1 MNRSRSA
8 ANMSDEPPA
17 WPDDDEDPF
26 APVSDTIEEAVDEP
40 TKAEQTEDEIDT
52 HEADSDEDS
61 SPSAES
67 ISVPWTLPV
76 RVAPVLAMS
85 GEDVAEYPLN
95 ESPDGRKNTSLIVT
109 DNLIRIIEVTYDDD
123 GQRRL
128 NVKAVLKNE
137 LTGFSHSH
145 NELMH
150 KHQWMWITSFLVG
163 LATLFVPFI
172 GFLGQ
177 ILLAV
182 GIIGWTYMHL
192 EVHNLEFSTSGSKHK
207 VAFTGYGSNR
217 PMFRAS
223 MALLGP
229 TIAKYMDTGE
239 FDTESIISLH
249 ESLAIPTQQIPPVVI
264 DEQPLNEVPHT
275 QQITEPTSEP
285 TSVQAVTAPPPPV
298 MQPEPQGPPTTAPP
312 PPVMQPEPQGP
323 PTTAPPPPVMQPE
336 PQGPPTTAPPPPV
349 MQPEPQGPPTT
360 APPPPIAPTG
370 PPLPPPLPPAT
381 LPPPLPP
388 GSMMAPPPP
397 MGFDRGEIPLD
408 APLPPAPEISV
419 TAAPIEESLSADEKN
434 ELLEEL
440 Q

>member
-1 MNRSRSA
+1 
-8 ANMSDEPPA
+8 MSDEPPA

-40 TKAEQTEDEIDT
+40 TKSEQTEDEIDT
-52 HEADSDEDS
+52 HEAASDEDS
-61 SPSAES
+61 SPNAES

-275 QQITEPTSEP
+275 QHITEPTSEP

-312 PPVMQPEPQGP
+312 PPV
-323 PTTAPPPPVMQPE
+323 T
-336 PQGPPTTAPPPPV
+336 
-349 MQPEPQGPPTT
+349 QPEPQGPPTT

>member
-1 MNRSRSA
+1 
-8 ANMSDEPPA
+8 MSDEPPA

-26 APVSDTIEEAVDEP
+26 APVSKVTEETDIKPTEEETVELEVDEEQENHLVESSNTEEAPV
-40 TKAEQTEDEIDT
+40 
-52 HEADSDEDS
+52 SWS
-61 SPSAES
+61 
-67 ISVPWTLPV
+67 LPV

-85 GEDVAEYPLN
+85 GEEVAEYPLN
-95 ESPDGRKNTSLIVT
+95 ESPNGRKNTSLIVS

-150 KHQWMWITSFLVG
+150 KHQWMWITSFLFG
-163 LATLFVPFI
+163 LVTLFIPFI

-182 GIIGWTYMHL
+182 GIVGWTYMHL
-192 EVHNLEFSTSGSKHK
+192 EVHTLEFSTSGSKHK

-239 FDTESIISLH
+239 FDTESITNLH
-249 ESLAIPTQQIPPVVI
+249 ESLAIPAQPVVPPI
-264 DEQPLNEVPHT
+264 
-275 QQITEPTSEP
+275 IISENP
-285 TSVQAVTAPPPPV
+285 SA
-298 MQPEPQGPPTTAPP
+298 EPQGPPTTAEIPPESFTQPTTAPP

-349 MQPEPQGPPTT
+349 MQLEPQGPPTT
-360 APPPPIAPTG
+360 APPPPITPTG

>member
-1 MNRSRSA
+1 
-8 ANMSDEPPA
+8 MSDEPPA

-26 APVSDTIEEAVDEP
+26 GPVPNE
-40 TKAEQTEDEIDT
+40 TEDAETNPTEEEIVESE
-52 HEADSDEDS
+52 HDEEQENHLEQS
-61 SPSAES
+61 SNAEETP
-67 ISVPWTLPV
+67 VPWSLPV

-85 GEDVAEYPLN
+85 REDVAEYPLN
-95 ESPDGRKNTSLIVT
+95 ESPNGRKNTSLIVS

-163 LATLFVPFI
+163 LATLFIPFI

-182 GIIGWTYMHL
+182 GIVGWTYMHL
-192 EVHNLEFSTSGSKHK
+192 EVHTLEFSTSGSKHK

-239 FDTESIISLH
+239 FDTESITNLH
-249 ESLAIPTQQIPPVVI
+249 ESLVIPVQPVPQIIIGETP
-264 DEQPLNEVPHT
+264 
-275 QQITEPTSEP
+275 S
-285 TSVQAVTAPPPPV
+285 A
-298 MQPEPQGPPTTAPP
+298 EPQGPPTTAPP
-312 PPVMQPEPQGP
+312 PP
-323 PTTAPPPPVMQPE
+323 A
-336 PQGPPTTAPPPPV
+336 

-360 APPPPIAPTG
+360 APPPPITPTG

>member
-1 MNRSRSA
+1 
-8 ANMSDEPPA
+8 MSDEPPA

-26 APVSDTIEEAVDEP
+26 AAVSDTDEETVDEP
-40 TKAEQTEDEIDT
+40 TEAEPIEN
-52 HEADSDEDS
+52 EADIHEVVSDEETS
-61 SPSAES
+61 LKGGAMSAQ
-67 ISVPWTLPV
+67 WTLPV

-95 ESPDGRKNTSLIVT
+95 ESPDGKKNTSLIVT

-128 NVKAVLKNE
+128 NVKAILKNE

-163 LATLFVPFI
+163 LATLFIPFI

-239 FDTESIISLH
+239 FDTESIIALH

-264 DEQPLNEVPHT
+264 DEQPLSEAPQIH
-275 QQITEPTSEP
+275 QITEPAIEP
-285 TSVQAVTAPPPPV
+285 TPTQAATAPPPP
-298 MQPEPQGPPTTAPP
+298 T
-312 PPVMQPEPQGP
+312 
-323 PTTAPPPPVMQPE
+323 
-336 PQGPPTTAPPPPV
+336 

-419 TAAPIEESLSADEKN
+419 TAAPIEESLSVDEKN

>member
-1 MNRSRSA
+1 
-8 ANMSDEPPA
+8 MSDEPPA
-17 WPDDDEDPF
+17 WPEDDEDPF
-26 APVSDTIEEAVDEP
+26 APVSDTIEEAVDEQ
-40 TKAEQTEDEIDT
+40 TKAEPIEDEVEA
-52 HEADSDEDS
+52 HEAASDEDS
-61 SPSAES
+61 SPNAES
-67 ISVPWTLPV
+67 KSVPWTLPV

-285 TSVQAVTAPPPPV
+285 TPVQAVTTPPL
-298 MQPEPQGPPTTAPP
+298 
-312 PPVMQPEPQGP
+312 
-323 PTTAPPPPVMQPE
+323 
-336 PQGPPTTAPPPPV
+336 PV

>member
-1 MNRSRSA
+1 
-8 ANMSDEPPA
+8 MSDEPPA

-40 TKAEQTEDEIDT
+40 TKAEPIEDEVET
-52 HEADSDEDS
+52 HEAASDENS
-61 SPSAES
+61 SSNAES

-264 DEQPLNEVPHT
+264 DEQPLTEVPHT
-275 QQITEPTSEP
+275 QQITESTSEP
-285 TSVQAVTAPPPPV
+285 MSVQAV
-298 MQPEPQGPPTTAPP
+298 
-312 PPVMQPEPQGP
+312 
-323 PTTAPPPPVMQPE
+323 TAPPPPVMQPE

>member
-1 MNRSRSA
+1 
-8 ANMSDEPPA
+8 MSEEPSA

-26 APVSDTIEEAVDEP
+26 ATASDVNEETDDKLTE
-40 TKAEQTEDEIDT
+40 AE
-52 HEADSDEDS
+52 
-61 SPSAES
+61 SAES
-67 ISVPWTLPV
+67 QAEIQEETKSEEQSSNFDETSAPWSLPV

-95 ESPDGRKNTSLIVT
+95 ESPDGRKNTSLIVS

-192 EVHNLEFSTSGSKHK
+192 EVHSLEFSTSGSKHK

-239 FDTESIISLH
+239 FDTESITTLH
-249 ESLAIPTQQIPPVVI
+249 QSMSIPTQPIPPIMI
-264 DEQPLNEVPHT
+264 DESVSNDPLAVT
-275 QQITEPTSEP
+275 QTPQQTNLETTSEP
-285 TSVQAVTAPPPPV
+285 MTAPPPPVTAPPPPQ
-298 MQPEPQGPPTTAPP
+298 MQAEPQGPPA
-312 PPVMQPEPQGP
+312 
-323 PTTAPPPPVMQPE
+323 
-336 PQGPPTTAPPPPV
+336 
-349 MQPEPQGPPTT
+349 T
-360 APPPPIAPTG
+360 APPPPIAPAG

-419 TAAPIEESLSADEKN
+419 AAAPIEESLSADEKN

>member
-1 MNRSRSA
+1 
-8 ANMSDEPPA
+8 MSDEPPA

-40 TKAEQTEDEIDT
+40 TKAELTEHEVDT
-52 HEADSDEDS
+52 HEAASDEDS
-61 SPSAES
+61 SPNADS

-85 GEDVAEYPLN
+85 GEDVEEYPLN

-312 PPVMQPEPQGP
+312 PP
-323 PTTAPPPPVMQPE
+323 
-336 PQGPPTTAPPPPV
+336 
-349 MQPEPQGPPTT
+349 
-360 APPPPIAPTG
+360 IAPTG

>member
-26 APVSDTIEEAVDEP
+26 APVSGKTEEAVVEP
-40 TKAEQTEDEIDT
+40 TKAELTEDEVDA
-52 HEADSDEDS
+52 HEAASDEDS
-61 SPSAES
+61 SSNAES
-67 ISVPWTLPV
+67 VSVPWTLPV

-85 GEDVAEYPLN
+85 GEEVAEYPLN

-264 DEQPLNEVPHT
+264 DEQPLTEVPHT

-285 TSVQAVTAPPPPV
+285 TPVQAVTAPPQPV

-312 PPVMQPEPQGP
+312 PPVMQS
-323 PTTAPPPPVMQPE
+323 
-336 PQGPPTTAPPPPV
+336 
-349 MQPEPQGPPTT
+349 EPQGPPTT
-360 APPPPIAPTG
+360 APPPPIVPTG

>member
-1 MNRSRSA
+1 
-8 ANMSDEPPA
+8 MSDEPSA

-26 APVSDTIEEAVDEP
+26 ATVSDVNEETDD
-40 TKAEQTEDEIDT
+40 KLTEE
-52 HEADSDEDS
+52 E
-61 SPSAES
+61 SAES
-67 ISVPWTLPV
+67 QAEVQEETKSEEQSSNFDETSAPWSLPV

-95 ESPDGRKNTSLIVT
+95 ESPDGRKNTSLIVS

-239 FDTESIISLH
+239 FDTESIATLH
-249 ESLAIPTQQIPPVVI
+249 QSMSIPTQPIPPIMI
-264 DEQPLNEVPHT
+264 DESVSNDPLAVT
-275 QQITEPTSEP
+275 QTPQQTNLETTSEP
-285 TSVQAVTAPPPPV
+285 MTAPPPPVTAPPPPQ
-298 MQPEPQGPPTTAPP
+298 MQPEPQGPPATAPP
-312 PPVMQPEPQGP
+312 PPANIPQGPPVTAPPPPQMQAEPQGP
-323 PTTAPPPPVMQPE
+323 PA
-336 PQGPPTTAPPPPV
+336 
-349 MQPEPQGPPTT
+349 T
-360 APPPPIAPTG
+360 APPPPIAPAG

-419 TAAPIEESLSADEKN
+419 AAAPIEESLSADEKN

>member
-1 MNRSRSA
+1 
-8 ANMSDEPPA
+8 MSDEPPA

-26 APVSDTIEEAVDEP
+26 APVSKVAEETDIKPTEEETVELEVDEEQENHLVESSNTEEAPV
-40 TKAEQTEDEIDT
+40 
-52 HEADSDEDS
+52 SWS
-61 SPSAES
+61 
-67 ISVPWTLPV
+67 LPV

-85 GEDVAEYPLN
+85 GEEVAEYPLN
-95 ESPDGRKNTSLIVT
+95 ESPNGRKNTSLIVS

-150 KHQWMWITSFLVG
+150 KHQWMWITSFLFG
-163 LATLFVPFI
+163 LVTLFIPFI

-182 GIIGWTYMHL
+182 GIVGWTYMHL
-192 EVHNLEFSTSGSKHK
+192 EVHILEFSTSGSKHK

-239 FDTESIISLH
+239 FDTESITNLH
-249 ESLAIPTQQIPPVVI
+249 ESLAIPAQPVVPPI
-264 DEQPLNEVPHT
+264 
-275 QQITEPTSEP
+275 IISENP
-285 TSVQAVTAPPPPV
+285 SA
-298 MQPEPQGPPTTAPP
+298 EPQGPLTTAEIPPESFTQPTTAPP
-312 PPVMQPEPQGP
+312 PPAMQPEPQGP

-360 APPPPIAPTG
+360 APPPPITPTG

>member
-1 MNRSRSA
+1 
-8 ANMSDEPPA
+8 MSEEPPA

-26 APVSDTIEEAVDEP
+26 ATASDVNEETDEKP
-40 TKAEQTEDEIDT
+40 TEEK
-52 HEADSDEDS
+52 
-61 SPSAES
+61 SAES
-67 ISVPWTLPV
+67 QAEVQEETKSEEQSSNFDETSAQWSLPV

-95 ESPDGRKNTSLIVT
+95 ESPDGRKNTSLIVS

-128 NVKAVLKNE
+128 NVKAVFKNE

-192 EVHNLEFSTSGSKHK
+192 EVHSLEFSTSGSKHK

-239 FDTESIISLH
+239 FDTESISTLH
-249 ESLAIPTQQIPPVVI
+249 QSMSIPTQPIPPIMI
-264 DEQPLNEVPHT
+264 DESVSNDPLPVT
-275 QQITEPTSEP
+275 QTPQQTNLDTTSEP
-285 TSVQAVTAPPPPV
+285 MIAPPPTVMQSEPQGPPVTAPPPSV
-298 MQPEPQGPPTTAPP
+298 MQSEPQRPPTTAPP
-312 PPVMQPEPQGP
+312 PPANIPQGPPATATPPPQMQPEPQAP
-323 PTTAPPPPVMQPE
+323 PTI
-336 PQGPPTTAPPPPV
+336 
-349 MQPEPQGPPTT
+349 

-397 MGFDRGEIPLD
+397 MSFDRGEIPLD

-419 TAAPIEESLSADEKN
+419 AAAPIEESLSADEKN

>member
-1 MNRSRSA
+1 
-8 ANMSDEPPA
+8 MSDEPPA
-17 WPDDDEDPF
+17 WPEDDEDPVDPVPDTTDEVGDNTAEQ
-26 APVSDTIEEAVDEP
+26 APVEEQGGAEEDNSHEELSNNTDTKPI
-40 TKAEQTEDEIDT
+40 
-52 HEADSDEDS
+52 
-61 SPSAES
+61 
-67 ISVPWTLPV
+67 PWGLPI

-85 GEDVAEYPLN
+85 GEEVSEYPLI
-95 ESPDGRKNTSLIVT
+95 ESPDGRKNTSLIFS
-109 DNLIRIIEVTYDDD
+109 DNLIRIIEVTYGDD

-150 KHQWMWITSFLVG
+150 KHQWIWIASFLVG
-163 LATLFVPFI
+163 LFTIPVFAF

-192 EVHNLEFSTSGSKHK
+192 EVHTLEFSTSGSKHK

-223 MALLGP
+223 MALIGP

-239 FDTESIISLH
+239 FDTESIAALHQSLT
-249 ESLAIPTQQIPPVVI
+249 IPTQQIPPIMIEDKPSV
-264 DEQPLNEVPHT
+264 DASQMTQTTEQTPTTPPPPPPLP
-275 QQITEPTSEP
+275 
-285 TSVQAVTAPPPPV
+285 QAQPATAPPPPA
-298 MQPEPQGPPTTAPP
+298 QQSDSQEPATTAPP
-312 PPVMQPEPQGP
+312 PPAPLPKGP
-323 PTTAPPPPVMQPE
+323 PTTGPPAPLPQPE
-336 PQGPPTTAPPPPV
+336 PTSLPA
-349 MQPEPQGPPTT
+349 T
-360 APPPPIAPTG
+360 APPPPITPAG

-388 GSMMAPPPP
+388 NTMMAPPP

-419 TAAPIEESLSADEKN
+419 AAAPIEESLSADEKN

>member
-1 MNRSRSA
+1 
-8 ANMSDEPPA
+8 MSDEPPA

-40 TKAEQTEDEIDT
+40 TKAEPIEDEVET
-52 HEADSDEDS
+52 HEAASDENS
-61 SPSAES
+61 SSNAES

-285 TSVQAVTAPPPPV
+285 TPVQAV
-298 MQPEPQGPPTTAPP
+298 
-312 PPVMQPEPQGP
+312 
-323 PTTAPPPPVMQPE
+323 TAPPPPVMQPE

>member
-1 MNRSRSA
+1 
-8 ANMSDEPPA
+8 MSDEPPA

-26 APVSDTIEEAVDEP
+26 GPVSN
-40 TKAEQTEDEIDT
+40 KTEDAETKPTEEEIV
-52 HEADSDEDS
+52 DSEHDEEQENHPEQS
-61 SPSAES
+61 SSTEETP
-67 ISVPWTLPV
+67 VPWSLPV

-95 ESPDGRKNTSLIVT
+95 ESPNGRKNTSLVVSN
-109 DNLIRIIEVTYDDD
+109 NLIRIIEVTYDDD

-150 KHQWMWITSFLVG
+150 KHQWMWITSFLIG
-163 LATLFVPFI
+163 LATLFIPFI

-182 GIIGWTYMHL
+182 GIVGWTYMHL
-192 EVHNLEFSTSGSKHK
+192 EVHTLEFSTSGSKHK

-239 FDTESIISLH
+239 FDTESITNLH
-249 ESLAIPTQQIPPVVI
+249 ESLAIPVQPVPPI
-264 DEQPLNEVPHT
+264 IISETPSAEPQVP
-275 QQITEPTSEP
+275 PT
-285 TSVQAVTAPPPPV
+285 TAPPPPI

-312 PPVMQPEPQGP
+312 PPIMQPEPQGP
-323 PTTAPPPPVMQPE
+323 PTTAPPPPIMQPE
-336 PQGPPTTAPPPPV
+336 PQRPPTTAPPPPV

-360 APPPPIAPTG
+360 APPPPITPTG

-397 MGFDRGEIPLD
+397 MGFDRGEMPLD

>member
-1 MNRSRSA
+1 MNRGRSA

-40 TKAEQTEDEIDT
+40 TKAEPIEDEVET
-52 HEADSDEDS
+52 HEAASDENS
-61 SPSAES
+61 SSNAEP

-264 DEQPLNEVPHT
+264 DEQPLNEFPHT

-285 TSVQAVTAPPPPV
+285 TPVQAV
-298 MQPEPQGPPTTAPP
+298 
-312 PPVMQPEPQGP
+312 
-323 PTTAPPPPVMQPE
+323 TAPPPPVMQPE

>member
-1 MNRSRSA
+1 
-8 ANMSDEPPA
+8 MSDEPPA

-26 APVSDTIEEAVDEP
+26 GPVSNETKDAKTNSTEEEIVESEHDEEQEDHLEQSSN
-40 TKAEQTEDEIDT
+40 AEET
-52 HEADSDEDS
+52 
-61 SPSAES
+61 P
-67 ISVPWTLPV
+67 VPWSLPV

-95 ESPDGRKNTSLIVT
+95 ESPNGRKNTSLIVS

-163 LATLFVPFI
+163 LATLFIPFI

-182 GIIGWTYMHL
+182 GIVGWTYMHL
-192 EVHNLEFSTSGSKHK
+192 EVHTLEFSTSGSKHK
-207 VAFTGYGSNR
+207 VTFTGYGSNR

-239 FDTESIISLH
+239 FDTESITNLH
-249 ESLAIPTQQIPPVVI
+249 ESLIIPVQPVPQIIIGETPSAEPQGPP
-264 DEQPLNEVPHT
+264 T
-275 QQITEPTSEP
+275 
-285 TSVQAVTAPPPPV
+285 TAPPPPT
-298 MQPEPQGPPTTAPP
+298 MQPEPEGPPTTAPPPPTMQPEPEGPPTTAPP

-323 PTTAPPPPVMQPE
+323 PTTAPPPP
-336 PQGPPTTAPPPPV
+336 A

-360 APPPPIAPTG
+360 APPPPITPTG

>member
-1 MNRSRSA
+1 
-8 ANMSDEPPA
+8 MSDEPPA

-26 APVSDTIEEAVDEP
+26 GPVSNE
-40 TKAEQTEDEIDT
+40 TEDAETNPTEEEIVESE
-52 HEADSDEDS
+52 HDEEQEDHLEQS
-61 SPSAES
+61 SNAEETP
-67 ISVPWTLPV
+67 VPWSLPV

-95 ESPDGRKNTSLIVT
+95 ESPNGRKNTSLIVS

-163 LATLFVPFI
+163 LATLFIPFI

-182 GIIGWTYMHL
+182 GIVGWTYMHL
-192 EVHNLEFSTSGSKHK
+192 EVHTLEFSTSGSKHK

-239 FDTESIISLH
+239 FDTESITNLH
-249 ESLAIPTQQIPPVVI
+249 ESLAIPVQPVPP
-264 DEQPLNEVPHT
+264 
-275 QQITEPTSEP
+275 ITIGETPSAEPQGPP
-285 TSVQAVTAPPPPV
+285 TTAPPPPA

-312 PPVMQPEPQGP
+312 PPAMQPEPQGP
-323 PTTAPPPPVMQPE
+323 PTTAPPPPAMQPE
-336 PQGPPTTAPPPPV
+336 PQGPPTTAPPPPA

-360 APPPPIAPTG
+360 APPPPITPTG

>member
-1 MNRSRSA
+1 
-8 ANMSDEPPA
+8 MSEEPSA

-26 APVSDTIEEAVDEP
+26 ATVSDVNEETDD
-40 TKAEQTEDEIDT
+40 KLTEE
-52 HEADSDEDS
+52 E
-61 SPSAES
+61 SAES
-67 ISVPWTLPV
+67 QAEIQEETKSEEQSSNFDETSAPWSLPV

-95 ESPDGRKNTSLIVT
+95 ESPDGRKNTSLIVS

-239 FDTESIISLH
+239 FDTESIATLH
-249 ESLAIPTQQIPPVVI
+249 QSMSIPTQPIPPIMI
-264 DEQPLNEVPHT
+264 DESVSNDPLAVT
-275 QQITEPTSEP
+275 QTPQQTNLETTSEP
-285 TSVQAVTAPPPPV
+285 MTAPPPPVTAPPPPQ
-298 MQPEPQGPPTTAPP
+298 MQPEPQDPPTTAPP
-312 PPVMQPEPQGP
+312 PPANIPQGPPVTAPPPPQMQAEPQGP
-323 PTTAPPPPVMQPE
+323 PA
-336 PQGPPTTAPPPPV
+336 
-349 MQPEPQGPPTT
+349 T
-360 APPPPIAPTG
+360 APPPPIAPAG

-419 TAAPIEESLSADEKN
+419 AAAPIEESLSADEKN

>member
-8 ANMSDEPPA
+8 VNMSDEPPA

-26 APVSDTIEEAVDEP
+26 AAVSDTDEETVDEP
-40 TKAEQTEDEIDT
+40 TEAEPIEN
-52 HEADSDEDS
+52 EADIHEVVSDEETS
-61 SPSAES
+61 LKGGAMSAQ
-67 ISVPWTLPV
+67 WTLPV

-95 ESPDGRKNTSLIVT
+95 ESPDGKKNTSLIVT

-163 LATLFVPFI
+163 LATLFIPFI

-239 FDTESIISLH
+239 FDTESIIALH

-264 DEQPLNEVPHT
+264 EKQPLSEAPQIH
-275 QQITEPTSEP
+275 QITEPAIEP
-285 TSVQAVTAPPPPV
+285 TPTQAATAPPPPTV
-298 MQPEPQGPPTTAPP
+298 
-312 PPVMQPEPQGP
+312 
-323 PTTAPPPPVMQPE
+323 
-336 PQGPPTTAPPPPV
+336 
-349 MQPEPQGPPTT
+349 QPEPQGPPTT

-419 TAAPIEESLSADEKN
+419 TAAPIEESLSVDEKN

>member
-1 MNRSRSA
+1 
-8 ANMSDEPPA
+8 MSDEPPA

-26 APVSDTIEEAVDEP
+26 GPVSNETKDAKTNPTEEEIVESEHDEEQEDHLEQSSN
-40 TKAEQTEDEIDT
+40 AEET
-52 HEADSDEDS
+52 
-61 SPSAES
+61 P
-67 ISVPWTLPV
+67 VPWSLPV

-95 ESPDGRKNTSLIVT
+95 ESPNGRKNTSLIVSN
-109 DNLIRIIEVTYDDD
+109 NLIRIIEVTYDDD

-163 LATLFVPFI
+163 LATLFIPFI

-182 GIIGWTYMHL
+182 GIVGWTYMHL
-192 EVHNLEFSTSGSKHK
+192 EVHTLEFSTSGSKHK

-239 FDTESIISLH
+239 FDTESITNLH
-249 ESLAIPTQQIPPVVI
+249 ESLAIPVQPVPPI
-264 DEQPLNEVPHT
+264 IIGETP
-275 QQITEPTSEP
+275 S
-285 TSVQAVTAPPPPV
+285 A
-298 MQPEPQGPPTTAPP
+298 EPQWPSTTAPP

-323 PTTAPPPPVMQPE
+323 PTTV
-336 PQGPPTTAPPPPV
+336 
-349 MQPEPQGPPTT
+349 
-360 APPPPIAPTG
+360 PPPPITPTG

>member
-1 MNRSRSA
+1 
-8 ANMSDEPPA
+8 MSEEPPA

-26 APVSDTIEEAVDEP
+26 ATASDVNEETGDKP
-40 TKAEQTEDEIDT
+40 TEEE
-52 HEADSDEDS
+52 
-61 SPSAES
+61 SAES
-67 ISVPWTLPV
+67 EAEVQEETKSEEQSSNFDETSAPWSLPV

-95 ESPDGRKNTSLIVT
+95 ESPDGRKNTSLIVS

-239 FDTESIISLH
+239 FDTESITTLH
-249 ESLAIPTQQIPPVVI
+249 QSMSIPTQTIPPIMI
-264 DEQPLNEVPHT
+264 DESVSNDPLAVT
-275 QQITEPTSEP
+275 QTPQQTNLETTSEP
-285 TSVQAVTAPPPPV
+285 MTAPPPPVTAPPPPQ
-298 MQPEPQGPPTTAPP
+298 MQPEPQGPPVTAPP
-312 PPVMQPEPQGP
+312 PPQMQAEPQGP
-323 PTTAPPPPVMQPE
+323 PATAPPPPNTP
-336 PQGPPTTAPPPPV
+336 A
-349 MQPEPQGPPTT
+349 
-360 APPPPIAPTG
+360 G

-419 TAAPIEESLSADEKN
+419 AAAPIEESLSADEKN

>member
-8 ANMSDEPPA
+8 VNMSDEPPA

-26 APVSDTIEEAVDEP
+26 AAVSDTDEETVDEP
-40 TKAEQTEDEIDT
+40 TEAEPIEN
-52 HEADSDEDS
+52 EADIHEVVSDEETS
-61 SPSAES
+61 LKGGAMSAQ
-67 ISVPWTLPV
+67 WTLPV

-95 ESPDGRKNTSLIVT
+95 ESPDGKKNTSLIVT

-128 NVKAVLKNE
+128 NVKAILKNE

-163 LATLFVPFI
+163 LATLFIPFI

-239 FDTESIISLH
+239 FDTESIIALH

-264 DEQPLNEVPHT
+264 DEQPLSEAPQIH
-275 QQITEPTSEP
+275 QITEPAIEP
-285 TSVQAVTAPPPPV
+285 TPTQAATAPPPP
-298 MQPEPQGPPTTAPP
+298 T
-312 PPVMQPEPQGP
+312 
-323 PTTAPPPPVMQPE
+323 
-336 PQGPPTTAPPPPV
+336 

>member
-26 APVSDTIEEAVDEP
+26 APVSDTIDEAVDEP
-40 TKAEQTEDEIDT
+40 TKAEPIEDEVET
-52 HEADSDEDS
+52 HEADSDENS
-61 SPSAES
+61 SSNAES

-85 GEDVAEYPLN
+85 GEDAAEYPLN

-207 VAFTGYGSNR
+207 VTFTGYGSNR

-249 ESLAIPTQQIPPVVI
+249 ESLVIPTQQIPPVVI
-264 DEQPLNEVPHT
+264 DEQPLNEVPYT
-275 QQITEPTSEP
+275 QEITEPISEP
-285 TSVQAVTAPPPPV
+285 TPVQAA
-298 MQPEPQGPPTTAPP
+298 
-312 PPVMQPEPQGP
+312 
-323 PTTAPPPPVMQPE
+323 TAPPPPVMQPE

>member
-1 MNRSRSA
+1 
-8 ANMSDEPPA
+8 MSDEPSA

-26 APVSDTIEEAVDEP
+26 ATVSDVNEETDD
-40 TKAEQTEDEIDT
+40 KITEE
-52 HEADSDEDS
+52 E
-61 SPSAES
+61 SAES
-67 ISVPWTLPV
+67 QAEVQEETKSEEQSSNFDETSAPWSLPV

-95 ESPDGRKNTSLIVT
+95 ESPDGRKNTSLIVS

-239 FDTESIISLH
+239 FDTESIATLH
-249 ESLAIPTQQIPPVVI
+249 QSMSIPTQPIPPIMI
-264 DEQPLNEVPHT
+264 DESVSNEPLAVT
-275 QQITEPTSEP
+275 QTPQQTNLETTSEP
-285 TSVQAVTAPPPPV
+285 MTAPPPPVTAPPPPQ
-298 MQPEPQGPPTTAPP
+298 MHAEPQGPPTTAPP
-312 PPVMQPEPQGP
+312 PPANIPQGPPVTAPQPPQIQAEPQGP
-323 PTTAPPPPVMQPE
+323 PV
-336 PQGPPTTAPPPPV
+336 
-349 MQPEPQGPPTT
+349 T
-360 APPPPIAPTG
+360 APPPPIAPAG

-419 TAAPIEESLSADEKN
+419 AAAPIEESLSADEKN